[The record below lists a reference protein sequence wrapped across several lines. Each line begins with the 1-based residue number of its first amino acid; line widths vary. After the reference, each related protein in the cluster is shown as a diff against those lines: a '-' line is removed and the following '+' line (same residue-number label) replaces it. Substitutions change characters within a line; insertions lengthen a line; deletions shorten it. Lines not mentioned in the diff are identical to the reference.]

1 MLSRIVLH
9 DGRISVDILKKSIIH
24 FKQLRSL
31 ELSSV
36 AVFVS
41 DFSLWEVLG
50 TLPCLKDLTLEV
62 IDPASHPAHALENSN
77 RQSGGPEYF
86 DTLETLS
93 VTGSFLFIQHLLD
106 FIDSPC
112 LKSIEVH
119 PIINNVFNGDT
130 HGLDNLITSFMTI
143 VASKWSQSLKILHI
157 NLYSGGTVTAHRYS
171 TSKTLSVLADFH
183 EMQNFILNGWQMENM
198 DVRRMVMSWPKLKYL
213 DLSGSGTIISFS
225 ILRTIAENCPD
236 LRHLRIRLDTTTN
249 PPFDTSSKS
258 LGHKLNFLLVGES
271 TTETSLECQ
280 IRVARHLDLIFP
292 YVEHI
297 LMQSRAQDVTWSGI
311 RDLVYLCQEASL
323 RRVK

>member
-1 MLSRIVLH
+1 VSQADWDRLQYYSRRVKSIRIINADDFNVHPSTYIRIAHLQSSSVTLFPCLRRIYCDLSENSSHIFLFLSPLLDSLEFYNIESFENTIVGPLLATLSSSPQMLSRIVLH

-31 ELSSV
+31 EISSV

-119 PIINNVFNGDT
+119 PIFNGDA

-143 VASKWSQSLKILHI
+143 VASKWSQSLMILHI
-157 NLYSGGTVTAHRYS
+157 DLSSGGTVTAHRYAIL
-171 TSKTLSVLADFH
+171 KPLSLLTDFPTRCK
-183 EMQNFILNGWQMENM
+183 IL
-198 DVRRMVMSWPKLKYL
+198 P
-213 DLSGSGTIISFS
+213 
-225 ILRTIAENCPD
+225 
-236 LRHLRIRLDTTTN
+236 
-249 PPFDTSSKS
+249 
-258 LGHKLNFLLVGES
+258 
-271 TTETSLECQ
+271 
-280 IRVARHLDLIFP
+280 
-292 YVEHI
+292 
-297 LMQSRAQDVTWSGI
+297 
-311 RDLVYLCQEASL
+311 
-323 RRVK
+323 